1 MERITYSE
9 YYEVSI
15 AVVEQCVEH
24 NNAVKLTE
32 QFLFSSLEHSG
43 IAVNSGAIKTHLN
56 SPCTSPRH
64 CQVMTMRLVSNW
76 LSAWAV
82 FQRDLQFWPFST
94 TAFL

>member
-15 AVVEQCVEH
+15 AVVEQCAEH

-56 SPCTSPRH
+56 SPCTKS
-64 CQVMTMRLVSNW
+64 TS
-76 LSAWAV
+76 LSGDDNEIGFKLA
-82 FQRDLQFWPFST
+82 FSLGCVL
-94 TAFL
+94 A